1 LSNLGSDAL
10 KRRKKVSRK
19 SWKQGRKRYFLL
31 ALPLVAAGVIAF
43 LLTSRPMTSPHG
55 LLVDPATQTLL
66 YEVPPNIRPSAL
78 AADLHAKGL
87 IDFPRTFRLFLRVTR
102 RDRQIKAGFYTVKSR
117 NSVLEMAWLLT
128 SGKLATRS
136 FTIPEGKASW
146 EIYGILKKRF
156 DLDSVTFDS
165 LVNSPGFARELGINA
180 PGLEGYL
187 FPDTYVVPW
196 KVSEREILR
205 VLVKRFQEVAESMH
219 PVSPVTDRYGIN
231 GWVTLASIVEK
242 EAGVP
247 SERKLI
253 AGVFYNRLLQNW
265 SLGADPT
272 VRFIHRR
279 LTGPLTVKDLNVNSP
294 YNTRRF
300 TGLPPGPI
308 CNPGKGALLAALNP
322 EDTEMMFFV
331 AKDNGSRQHFFS
343 KNNTE
348 HIRFKSVAA
357 ENRRSR
363 SAKTVL
369 EPAGPD
375 SPGLDSNKLAPPN

>member
-1 LSNLGSDAL
+1 M
-10 KRRKKVSRK
+10 SRK
-19 SWKQGRKRYFLL
+19 SWKQGRKRYVLL
-31 ALPLVAAGVIAF
+31 ALPLVLAGVIAF
-43 LLTSRPMTSPHG
+43 LLTSRPISSPHG
-55 LLVDPATQTLL
+55 LIVDPATQTLL

-78 AADLHAKGL
+78 AADLYAKGL

-102 RDRQIKAGFYTVKSR
+102 RDRQIKAGFYTVKQR
-117 NSVLEMAWLLT
+117 NSVMEMAWLLT
-128 SGKLATRS
+128 SGKLATRT

-146 EIYGILKKRF
+146 EIFGILKKRF
-156 DLDSVTFDS
+156 LLDSATFDS
-165 LVNSPGFARELGINA
+165 LVFSPGYARELGINA

-187 FPDTYVVPW
+187 YPDTYVVPW
-196 KVSEREILR
+196 MVSEREILR
-205 VLVKRFQEVAESMH
+205 IMVRRFQEVAESLK
-219 PVSPVTDRYGIN
+219 PVSPVTDRYGMN

-247 SERKLI
+247 SERPLI

-272 VRFIHRR
+272 VRFVLRK
-279 LTGPLTVKDLNVNSP
+279 LTGPITVKDLNVNSP

-322 EDTEMMFFV
+322 ANTEMMFFV

-348 HIRFKSVAA
+348 HIRYKSVAA
-357 ENRRSR
+357 ENRKNRA
-363 SAKTVL
+363 AKNRLVDTESL
-369 EPAGPD
+369 
-375 SPGLDSNKLAPPN
+375 PPSIDP